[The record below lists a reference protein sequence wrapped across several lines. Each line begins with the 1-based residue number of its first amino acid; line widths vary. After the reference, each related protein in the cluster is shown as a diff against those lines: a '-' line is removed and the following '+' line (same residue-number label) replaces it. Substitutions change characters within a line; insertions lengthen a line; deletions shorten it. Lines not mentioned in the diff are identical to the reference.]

1 MNTVGC
7 LALLDPEEEGT
18 AVLQTLFDCL
28 LGGTV

>member
-18 AVLQTLFDCL
+18 AVLHNLFNSL